1 MKLVELKK
9 ILHKKCGHHEE
20 WHCGPAKII
29 VHGRNANPRFDCV
42 MDLYFETLPSSIDI
56 KKISRLLKLL
66 DTIGNQ
72 RYTMSL

>member
-42 MDLYFETLPSSIDI
+42 MDLYFETLPS
-56 KKISRLLKLL
+56 
-66 DTIGNQ
+66 
-72 RYTMSL
+72 